1 MLTAET
7 RPLLRTDAAR
17 NEAEMKTET
26 LTAGA
31 RPLIPHN
38 RPLITDADIAAVS
51 GTLASGWIAQGPQT
65 RAFEEEVCAFLG
77 LEGDAVAVSSGTTAL
92 HLALLAL
99 GVGPEDAVILPTYV
113 CSAVLNA
120 VCHAGAAPVLADVS
134 PNDFNL
140 DPAHVHAL
148 LTARTKAIIAPHTYG
163 FPADIGA
170 LRALG
175 VPVVE
180 DCAQA
185 IGAAVA
191 GRKAGTLGDI
201 AIFSFYATK
210 LMTTGQGGMVVGPRT
225 LMETVRDLRDFDCRP
240 TYRVRYNYQMTD
252 FQAALGRSQLARLP
266 ERLARRAAIAARYRC
281 ALPSGWRAQE
291 ARADAQPVYYR
302 FVLVPEV
309 ENSAEK
315 GSADWPLDYFAA
327 EGIRA
332 IRPIATYEL
341 LHRYLRHS
349 PPVLPNPPAPFPERE
364 GGDPDSALP
373 SPTIGGG
380 EGVGATLPPTPYPLH
395 PAHGAGG
402 EGYLHLNPADFPNAE
417 RLAAQAVSLPLY
429 PGLTDDEVEH
439 IARALERLP

>member
-1 MLTAET
+1 MQPAISSSFPMWRYGRPTCWPCLSRREPSTGFSAGAFFSTFRIESRYRRRSGRWRACWLPAAGRWWRAIPISAQSGLPIGYRQAGSHARTEGAAARPQRTPALAGPGGDGRPGRSGRHGSRNPYDGPPYLAVLVYVRSGSRPMLTAET

-252 FQAALGRSQLARLP
+252 FQAALGRSQLAR
-266 ERLARRAAIAARYRC
+266 
-281 ALPSGWRAQE
+281 
-291 ARADAQPVYYR
+291 
-302 FVLVPEV
+302 
-309 ENSAEK
+309 
-315 GSADWPLDYFAA
+315 
-327 EGIRA
+327 
-332 IRPIATYEL
+332 
-341 LHRYLRHS
+341 
-349 PPVLPNPPAPFPERE
+349 
-364 GGDPDSALP
+364 
-373 SPTIGGG
+373 
-380 EGVGATLPPTPYPLH
+380 
-395 PAHGAGG
+395 
-402 EGYLHLNPADFPNAE
+402 
-417 RLAAQAVSLPLY
+417 
-429 PGLTDDEVEH
+429 
-439 IARALERLP
+439 